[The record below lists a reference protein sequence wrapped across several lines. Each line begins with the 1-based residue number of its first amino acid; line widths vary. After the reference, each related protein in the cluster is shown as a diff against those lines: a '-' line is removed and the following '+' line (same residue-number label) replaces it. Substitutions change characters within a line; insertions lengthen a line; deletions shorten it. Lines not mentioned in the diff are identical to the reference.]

1 MLRLGQCQCAA
12 WQESVSAN
20 TSQVETACG
29 VGAGALGKPG
39 TEARVV
45 AMCSGVDLTAA
56 DFRYCAAGNRSINVF
71 GPDQADDACVDIYTN
86 NVVIYEGRYLMNPT
100 ICEHLPWFSR
110 AARKLKAAKAAL
122 ADRCAALWR
131 VR

>member
-12 WQESVSAN
+12 WQESVNAN

-29 VGAGALGKPG
+29 VGAGALGRPG

-45 AMCSGVDLTAA
+45 AMCSGADLTAA

-100 ICEHLPWFSR
+100 ICEHLPL
-110 AARKLKAAKAAL
+110 ARRSQLL
-122 ADRCAALWR
+122 ES
-131 VR
+131 